1 MTITVKQLIKQLE
14 KMDPKRCVY
23 IEADDGHY
31 LELEEDGAVEDQD
44 GIVAIR
50 SRFYYMSENG
60 ELI

>member
-14 KMDPKRCVY
+14 KMSPDRCVY
-23 IEADDGHY
+23 IESDDGHY
-31 LELEEDGAVEDQD
+31 LELEENNAVEDQD

-50 SRFYYMSENG
+50 AKYYYLNESG